1 MNAGD
6 SLQISCYVSKGD
18 APLRIEWHFY
28 GRDLS
33 SHGVGIRTAMF
44 GDKAN
49 ILTINSVGPGH
60 GGAYTCTASNAAG
73 VANFTAE
80 LDVNGT

>member
-1 MNAGD
+1 
-6 SLQISCYVSKGD
+6 
-18 APLRIEWHFY
+18 
-28 GRDLS
+28 
-33 SHGVGIRTAMF
+33 MF

-60 GGAYTCTASNAAG
+60 QGAYTCTASNAAG

-80 LDVNGT
+80 LEVNGT